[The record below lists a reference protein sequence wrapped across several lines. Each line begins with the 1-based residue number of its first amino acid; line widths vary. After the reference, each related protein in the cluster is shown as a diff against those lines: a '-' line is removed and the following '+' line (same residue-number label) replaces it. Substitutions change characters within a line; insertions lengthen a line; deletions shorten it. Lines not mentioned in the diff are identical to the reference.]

1 MDTTNNIFLQLGDI
15 IQLEA
20 PTNTLLH
27 NNIYIIDYIDSNVI
41 KLIAE
46 NTSKRITLDI
56 NSNGDLSDESILS
69 ISLLNRDTE
78 SGYARQHNLITGTW
92 VDIPFG
98 GDLPTT
104 ITGII
109 SNLEDDMIEIKTF
122 PENDTVYIDFAYKG
136 IPLDLPITS
145 INIREQPES
154 YKAAILDQGIE
165 EEKSSDIV
173 SDKSVPDDMIDD
185 VIDEELIEEPVIQIP
200 TQDIKAQIKELIIDA
215 DQIQFGKQLDSITQT
230 VEVSEQHKRYSID
243 TQTNDLLDE
252 LLSTIP
258 NADRTR
264 NVLNSLHTMIERFTQ
279 LRTQFSNFDNNGNAN
294 MPTLKGETYKPL
306 VKQISDFN
314 YHLYWIL
321 PVAVNRKK
329 LYNVDINEI
338 DNNYPDVVSLKL
350 SDSLNDEFDI
360 RDLYKSNTESFNNY
374 MNKLQPY
381 LTPFENP
388 TFTEDVLAFKQVNT
402 NIETI
407 VNNLSELYSS
417 VAKNDNVK
425 RRQFV
430 IQKYNLGLTKLHAS
444 EMTSSKMVA
453 TSTKMTP
460 NDMLAINSMVTLPEP
475 ASRFSNI
482 VLPATNI
489 YDKTNLNLHYFEFY
503 II

>member
-122 PENDTVYIDFAYKG
+122 PENDIVYIDFAYKG

-185 VIDEELIEEPVIQIP
+185 VIDEELIEEAVIQIP

-294 MPTLKGETYKPL
+294 MPTLKGET
-306 VKQISDFN
+306 
-314 YHLYWIL
+314 
-321 PVAVNRKK
+321 
-329 LYNVDINEI
+329 
-338 DNNYPDVVSLKL
+338 
-350 SDSLNDEFDI
+350 
-360 RDLYKSNTESFNNY
+360 
-374 MNKLQPY
+374 
-381 LTPFENP
+381 
-388 TFTEDVLAFKQVNT
+388 
-402 NIETI
+402 
-407 VNNLSELYSS
+407 
-417 VAKNDNVK
+417 
-425 RRQFV
+425 
-430 IQKYNLGLTKLHAS
+430 
-444 EMTSSKMVA
+444 
-453 TSTKMTP
+453 
-460 NDMLAINSMVTLPEP
+460 
-475 ASRFSNI
+475 
-482 VLPATNI
+482 
-489 YDKTNLNLHYFEFY
+489 
-503 II
+503 